1 MIWFQLFVFVVYS
14 INDKYQ
20 KKNWF
25 PMEGRDLFVLSA
37 SRLKLTLLK
46 LKVSWQNST
55 FMLKLSWFISVEL
68 LVRYWAQ
75 SKILIKSDF
84 WFQRLW
90 ITVIKF
96 KYSIRFWSKKFEP
109 FFHIF
114 FMHQLCYFVFK
125 KSAFDRLAWNFQ
137 PNQLASQYLTPFVI
151 LLSSLMN

>member
-1 MIWFQLFVFVVYS
+1 
-14 INDKYQ
+14 
-20 KKNWF
+20 
-25 PMEGRDLFVLSA
+25 MEGHDLFVLSA

-84 WFQRLW
+84 WFQGLW

-96 KYSIRFWSKKFEP
+96 KYLIRFWRKKFEH
-109 FFHIF
+109 FLHIF
-114 FMHQLCYFVFK
+114 SMHQLCYFVFS
-125 KSAFDRLAWNFQ
+125 KSAFNRLAWSLLWYPTNWHL
-137 PNQLASQYLTPFVI
+137 NTLL
-151 LLSSLMN
+151 LLSYFPVSWIKL